1 MWSTGL
7 WDNNNQCSK
16 TPWIEKITSLGDD
29 YILGDNTTKAFND
42 WISEI
47 KQTWKK
53 KMLFMKLIDIL
64 EIKRKLIKHDLFILI
79 MLLLEILGFNSKFSL
94 IILVFTLLF

>member
-29 YILGDNTTKAFND
+29 YILGENTTKQFID
-42 WISEI
+42 WINEI

-53 KMLFMKLIDIL
+53 KMLIDII
-64 EIKRKLIKHDLFILI
+64 EIKRKLIKHGLFILI
-79 MLLLEILGFNSKFSL
+79 MLLLEILGFNLKFSL

>member
-1 MWSTGL
+1 
-7 WDNNNQCSK
+7 
-16 TPWIEKITSLGDD
+16 
-29 YILGDNTTKAFND
+29 
-42 WISEI
+42 
-47 KQTWKK
+47 
-53 KMLFMKLIDIL
+53 MKLIDIL

>member
-16 TPWIEKITSLGDD
+16 TPGIKRTTSLGDD
-29 YILGDNTTKAFND
+29 YILGENTTKQFND

-53 KMLFMKLIDIL
+53 KMLIDII

-79 MLLLEILGFNSKFSL
+79 MLLLEILGFNLKFSL
-94 IILVFTLLF
+94 IVLVFTLLF